1 MEKDQIPAYR
11 LLMEEDLGDIQ
22 SKGYL
27 LCHKKSGA
35 KVVLIENDDENKVF
49 NIAFRTPPQDS
60 TGIPHILEHSVLCG
74 SRHFPLKDPF
84 VELAKGSLNT
94 FLNAMTFPD
103 KTMYPVASCNDQDFQ
118 NLMHVYLD
126 AVFFPNIYEREEI
139 FRQEGW
145 SYQIENTDAPLT
157 YNGVVYNEMKGVFS
171 SPEEL
176 LERNMMNLL
185 FPDSP
190 YGVES
195 GGDPEVIPDLS
206 YEDFLAFH
214 KKYYHPSNCYIYLY
228 GKMDMAEKLN
238 FIDREYLS
246 QFESKDIS
254 SEIIRQQPFASRRE
268 EYMDYPIL
276 EDEDERDNTFLAF
289 QAVVGDSLDIQ
300 LNVAF
305 QVLDY
310 ALLTAPGAPLKQ
322 ALLDAGIGK
331 DVYGSYDDGI
341 YQPVFSLVAKNANE
355 EDFTRF
361 REIIDDTLQKVLRN
375 GIPEKSLEAGIHSLE
390 FRFREA
396 DYASYPKGLMYSM
409 EVFTSWLYDTQMP
422 FDYLKLLSVFQELRD
437 KIGTSF
443 FQDLVQ
449 QYLLDNTH
457 AAYVI
462 LKPKKGMTAQK
473 EAETAEKLQ
482 AYRDSLSPDALAEL
496 VEKTHSLKA
505 YQEEEDSPE
514 AVASVPLLKREDL
527 DRDAGE
533 LYNEEIRVDDTLL
546 LYHEVETNGI
556 AYLNLYFDFSQ
567 IPDELLPYVGI
578 LKAVLGFV
586 DTEQY
591 EYRDLFNEIN
601 ANTGGITCGTE
612 FFEHA
617 SGKNYALFGMRSKA
631 LDSKLDFVFSMCRE
645 ILFTSRL
652 DQKKRLYEIIARLK
666 SRLQEGIPA
675 AGNSSAVERAFS
687 YRSQL
692 SWMQEQTDGIA
703 FYQFLEQLEAE
714 YEQRFDDLRKKL
726 EQTMQLLFYRG
737 NLMVSFTGCRDS
749 VRKVEAFL
757 HELRDALSGEKPAL
771 TRTEPTYCP
780 SQNEGFMT
788 SGQVQYVA
796 QVGNFADRG
805 LPYTGALQILRVI
818 LSYDYLWMNLRVKGG
833 AYGCMSGFKRNGES
847 YFVSYRDPHLKNTL
861 QVYQGIPDYLRNFQA
876 DEREMTKYI
885 IGTISVL
892 DVPRTP
898 KMAGSL
904 STSAWF
910 SGITLEDLQKEREQI
925 LDAQPEDI
933 RKLADLIEAVLANA
947 NLCVIGGQEAVQSH
961 EELFGEIKNLI
972 LS

>member
-1 MEKDQIPAYR
+1 MEKEKIPSYR
-11 LLMEEDLGDIQ
+11 LVREENLGDIQ

-27 LCHKKSGA
+27 LYHEKSGA

-49 NIAFRTPPQDS
+49 NITFRTPPEDS

-145 SYQIENTDAPLT
+145 SYHLENTDAPLT

-176 LERNMMNLL
+176 LERNMMNQL

-246 QFESKDIS
+246 QFEAADIS
-254 SEIIRQQPFASRRE
+254 SEIVRQQPFDSRRQVS
-268 EYMDYPIL
+268 MDYPIL
-276 EDEDERDNTFLAF
+276 EDEEEEDNAYLAF
-289 QAVVGDSLDIQ
+289 EAVVGDSLDVQ

-310 ALLTAPGAPLKQ
+310 ALLSAPGAPLKQ

-331 DVYGSYDDGI
+331 DVYGSFDDGI
-341 YQPVFSLVAKNANE
+341 YQPGFSLVAKNANE
-355 EDFTRF
+355 EDFARF
-361 REIIDDTLQKVLRN
+361 KETIEEALKKIVRD
-375 GIPEKSLEAGIHSLE
+375 GIPEKSLEAGIHYLE

-396 DYASYPKGLMYSM
+396 DFGSYPKGLMYSM
-409 EVFTSWLYDTQMP
+409 EIFTSWLYDDDMP
-422 FDYLKLLSVFQELRD
+422 FDYLKLLPVFQELRD
-437 KIGTSF
+437 KIGTTY

-449 QYLLDNTH
+449 KYLLDNTH
-457 AAYVI
+457 GAYVI
-462 LKPKKGMTAQK
+462 LRPKKGLTAQK
-473 EAETAEKLQ
+473 EAQTARKLES
-482 AYRDSLSPDALAEL
+482 YRASLSQEELAALA
-496 VEKTHSLKA
+496 EKTHSLKA
-505 YQEEEDSPE
+505 YQEEEDPPE
-514 AVASVPLLKREDL
+514 AVACLPLLERKDL
-527 DRDAGE
+527 DRDPGE
-533 LYNEEIRVDDTLL
+533 LYNEEIQVEDTLL
-546 LYHEVETNGI
+546 LYHEVDTNGI
-556 AYLNLYFDFSQ
+556 AYLNLYFDFSSL
-567 IPDELLPYVGI
+567 PDEMLPYVGLIKAI
-578 LKAVLGFV
+578 LGYV
-586 DTEQY
+586 DTEHY

-612 FFEHA
+612 FFEHV
-617 SGKNYALFGMRSKA
+617 SGKNYALFGMRAKA
-631 LDSKLDFVFSMCRE
+631 LDSKLDFVFSICRE

-675 AGNSSAVERAFS
+675 AGHSSAVERAFS
-687 YRSQL
+687 YHSAL

-703 FYQFLEQLEAE
+703 FYQFLEQLEAHFD
-714 YEQRFDDLRKKL
+714 QRFDDLQGELK
-726 EQTMQLLFYRG
+726 TAMQLLFNRG
-737 NLMVSFTGCRDS
+737 NLIVSFTGCRES
-749 VRKVEAFL
+749 ARKVEAFIR
-757 HELRDALSGEKPAL
+757 ELREVLPGEEPAR
-771 TRTEPTYCP
+771 TRQPSYCP

-796 QVGNFADRG
+796 RVGNFSKHG

-847 YFVSYRDPHLKNTL
+847 YFVSYRDPHLEETL
-861 QVYQGIPDYLRNFQA
+861 QVYQGIPDYLRNFEA

-885 IGTISVL
+885 IGTISNL

-910 SGITLEDLQKEREQI
+910 TGVTLEDLKKERDQI

-933 RKLADLIEAVLANA
+933 RKLAELIEAVLADD
-947 NLCVIGGQEAVQSH
+947 NLCVIGGQETIKRS